1 VLFLFFGYILVDYH
15 QTRIAYQE
23 LISIMESE
31 NSIRREWMAAGGD
44 KEMLT
49 QAIETNEKM
58 IDGMKYNLGWG
69 GRYSHD

>member
-1 VLFLFFGYILVDYH
+1 
-15 QTRIAYQE
+15 
-23 LISIMESE
+23 MESE